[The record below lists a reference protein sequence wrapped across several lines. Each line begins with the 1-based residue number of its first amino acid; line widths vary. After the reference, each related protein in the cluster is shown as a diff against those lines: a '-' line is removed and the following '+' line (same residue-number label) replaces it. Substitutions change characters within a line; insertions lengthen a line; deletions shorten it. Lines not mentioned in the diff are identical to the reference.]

1 MQTRDQ
7 KYAIDAYTNVTAVKN
22 APDEEKSVSDKEK
35 STPDKKKSESD
46 KEKRVRKY
54 GVMCHK
60 LPLLIHTAGLA
71 QALAFVESRKGKIY
85 ETFLKDLGKTLEVV
99 GIAAKAREAELNEY
113 MRLTQQVMEALVWYK
128 RFAQSILGV
137 DASDTEEE
145 VE

>member
-7 KYAIDAYTNVTAVKN
+7 KYSIDAYKNVLAIK
-22 APDEEKSVSDKEK
+22 EEIGA
-35 STPDKKKSESD
+35 
-46 KEKRVRKY
+46 RKY

-71 QALAFVESRKGKIY
+71 QALAFVESRAPKEKLFA
-85 ETFLKDLGKTLEVV
+85 TLLDNLGHTV
-99 GIAAKAREAELNEY
+99 GEHEKLTKLAREAHLNDY
-113 MRLTQQVMEALVWYK
+113 LRLTAQAMEALVWYK

-145 VE
+145 GSK